1 MDQEAAFGE
10 GSGGAPKL
18 RIPAAPQGVVVE
30 TLFRTALVAA
40 TGVVLAFLTLPIVA
54 VFLQVPPGDLVS
66 ALGSEAALD
75 AIRVTA
81 ETISISMLL
90 ILGFGTPAAY
100 WMSTRRGSFRDAL
113 VTLVELP
120 LVLPPAVAGIGLLVA
135 FGRFGLLGDEV
146 RALGIDIAF
155 TKAAVVLAVT
165 FVASPFYL
173 RTAVS
178 AFEAVD
184 PTLPAAAR
192 TLGAGR
198 GRVFLRVMLPLA
210 RSGLGAGAALAFA
223 RGLGEFGATIMFAGS
238 LQGVTQTLSL
248 AIYEQFDVDFTVA
261 LAISALL
268 ISISALVLLSVKL
281 ATRWRS
287 GSSSLTLFAPST
299 RQPT

>member
-1 MDQEAAFGE
+1 M
-10 GSGGAPKL
+10 P
-18 RIPAAPQGVVVE
+18 
-30 TLFRTALVAA
+30 
-40 TGVVLAFLTLPIVA
+40 LA
-54 VFLQVPPGDLVS
+54 DLWS
-66 ALGSEAALD
+66 ALGSTAARD

-81 ETISISMLL
+81 ETNAIAMAL
-90 ILGFGTPAAY
+90 ILVFGTPAAY
-100 WMSTRRGSFRDAL
+100 WIAGRRGALRDVV

-135 FGRFGLLGDEV
+135 FGRAGLLGGSVE
-146 RALGIDIAF
+146 ALGIDIAF
-155 TKAAVVLAVT
+155 TKVAVVLAVT

-173 RTAVS
+173 RTAVA
-178 AFEAVD
+178 AFEGVD

-192 TLGAGR
+192 TLGAGP

-210 RSGLGAGAALAFA
+210 RGGLGAGAALAFA

-248 AIYEQFDVDFTVA
+248 AIYEQFDVDFNVA

-268 ISISALVLLSVKL
+268 IVVSAVVLLSVKL
-281 ATRWRS
+281 MTRWHSAS
-287 GSSSLTLFAPST
+287 GSLTLFAPSS